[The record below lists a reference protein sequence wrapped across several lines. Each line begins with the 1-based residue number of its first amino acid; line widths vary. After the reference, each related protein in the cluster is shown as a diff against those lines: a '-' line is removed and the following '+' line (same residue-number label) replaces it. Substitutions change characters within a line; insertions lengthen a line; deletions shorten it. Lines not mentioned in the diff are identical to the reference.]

1 MSNDTNTWKPLGWLW
16 VLFYKTFYTCKIP
29 FYNCKKQANVE
40 WPSLYRSIFSGCCSI
55 KHFTLVTVTVEL

>member
-16 VLFYKTFYTCKIP
+16 VLFYKTFYACNFDRGI
-29 FYNCKKQANVE
+29 VR
-40 WPSLYRSIFSGCCSI
+40 SLFTIVKIFSGCCSI